1 MKSQEQAK
9 AKNQVVLEHSSN
21 THIAESTGRINVED
35 LGNNE
40 ALVTPEGGTIA
51 VRHGEH
57 GTIGMKNQFHKINQ
71 VEYNPIQRVT
81 QQAFD

>member
-1 MKSQEQAK
+1 MKPQPAS
-9 AKNQVVLEHSSN
+9 KNQVVLEHSSN
-21 THIAESTGRINVED
+21 THIAESTGRIDVKD

-40 ALVTPEGGTIA
+40 ALVTPTNGTIA

-57 GTIGMKNQFHKINQ
+57 GTIGLKSQFHKINQ
-71 VEYNPIQRVT
+71 VEYNPIQRVV